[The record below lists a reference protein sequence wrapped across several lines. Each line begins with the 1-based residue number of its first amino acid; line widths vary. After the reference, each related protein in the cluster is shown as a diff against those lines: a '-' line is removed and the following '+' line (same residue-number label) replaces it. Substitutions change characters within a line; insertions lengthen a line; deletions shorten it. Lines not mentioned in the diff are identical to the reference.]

1 MRGEVWEYYQC
12 PYNKGHRKGI
22 LNAEQEGSHL
32 QTRVRVLDENG
43 VCRHLHLRPPASQ
56 TSECLRANQHIKQK
70 QLLSIRLRWT
80 DILQTARHVPLPN
93 EPGLS
98 HS

>member
-1 MRGEVWEYYQC
+1 MRGEPWEYYQC

-70 QLLSIRLRWT
+70 QLLSICLQWT
-80 DILQTARHVPLPN
+80 DILQTARHAPLPN
-93 EPGLS
+93 VPGLS
-98 HS
+98 RS